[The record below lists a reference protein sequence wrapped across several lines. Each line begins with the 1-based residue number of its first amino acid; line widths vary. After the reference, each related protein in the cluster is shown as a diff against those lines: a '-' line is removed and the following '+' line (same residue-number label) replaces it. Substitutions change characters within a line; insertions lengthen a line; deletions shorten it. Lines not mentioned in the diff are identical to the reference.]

1 MIAGMPPGTGV
12 HSDGAILDGVLE
24 RITFANPETGY
35 TIARIDPGRGG
46 PDMITAVGPLL
57 GAQVGES
64 LRMRGRWTSHPKYG
78 KQFEVH
84 SYTTV
89 LPATAA
95 GIQRYLGS
103 GLIKGIGPVMAERM
117 VNRFGVDI
125 MHIIEDSP
133 GRLIEVEGLGPKRT
147 AMITAAWAEQK
158 AIKEVMIFLQGV
170 GVSTSLAV
178 RIYKKYGDASISVVR
193 AEPYRLASDVWGI
206 GFKTAD
212 TIAAAVGIARD
223 SPERIKAGLAYTLSE
238 AADDGHCYL
247 PAPNLIADAA
257 KILDVPAELITPCL
271 DELAAAEGVVREAVP
286 ASAGTDPQVPAVY
299 LPPFYQAE
307 RSLASSLLRLL
318 AAREDRLA
326 AFTSVDW
333 DKVLGWL
340 RGRTGSSLAPEQEE
354 AVRLALTSR
363 IAVLTGGP
371 GCGKSFTV
379 RSVVELARAK
389 GARIILAAPTGRAAK
404 RLAELTGHEAAT
416 IHRLLQLRPGGE
428 PSFDAATPLDAD
440 LVVVDETSMV
450 DVILA
455 NKLVKAVPPGAH
467 LLLVGDVDQLPS
479 VGAGEVLRDL
489 LSAGSLPVVRL
500 RRIFRQAQQ
509 SGIVINAHR
518 INDGQPPGLTGFAD
532 FFWFSCEEAEQTA
545 ELVVDIVARRIPAR
559 FGLDPRR
566 DVQVLCPM
574 HRGPTGAG
582 NLNTLLQEA
591 LTPFREGQQERRY
604 GGRVFRIGDK
614 VTQLRNNYEKGA
626 AGVFNGTV
634 GVVTG
639 MSLDD
644 HTLTVLTDEDEKV
657 DYGFD
662 ELDELA
668 HAYAVT
674 IHRSQGSEYP
684 AVVIP
689 LTMGSWMMLQRNL
702 LYTGVT
708 RARKLVVLAGSR
720 RALAVAVRTRGA
732 GRRHTSLG
740 YRLRLHRAQPEQ
752 QAGRRDGRGTGHE
765 QRDASCGRGDRL
777 QDPGPVDAA
786 DGPEQLPLGHRL
798 ARTDGRLPPA
808 LVLTAQ
814 PQEAAKMSRRPV
826 RAGARGRV
834 VGHAERR
841 EDPVEPA
848 DVRVDGGPFD
858 EAAAAGFGD
867 DGRDAGGGRSRA
879 GGAADRTVRTR
890 FLADD
895 VAEPVRG
902 GQLAG
907 PGLGRA
913 RVVERERLKRLD
925 HVAGVHVDQRI
936 GARDELRECRV
947 RQPVGESP
955 RRVAREAPVEVLAV
969 VGHDERAAGAERGQ
983 VQHRHRDNPAA
994 QFPFLEAPGPLADA
1008 GSRRVLRAVHSGQ
1021 DGEPRAVAGA
1031 GQLDDGYL
1039 QAGQRERVTARGR
1052 GHASVLH
1059 G

>member
-1 MIAGMPPGTGV
+1 MQV
-12 HSDGAILDGVLE
+12 QRDGSVLDGVLE
-24 RITFANPETGY
+24 RVTFANPETGY

-46 PDMITAVGPLL
+46 AELVTAVGPLL
-57 GAQVGES
+57 GAQIGES

-78 KQFEVH
+78 KQFEVF

-89 LPATAA
+89 LPATVQ

-117 VNRFGVDI
+117 VAHFGVDI

-133 GRLIEVEGLGPKRT
+133 GRLIEVAGLGPKRT

-158 AIKEVMIFLQGV
+158 AIKEVMVFLQGV

-178 RIYKKYGDASISVVR
+178 RIYKKYGDASVSVVR
-193 AEPYRLASDVWGI
+193 DEPYRLAADVWGI

-212 TIAAAVGIARD
+212 TIAVSVGIARD

-257 KILDVPAELITPCL
+257 KILDVPAEMIAPCL
-271 DELAAAEGVVREAVP
+271 DELAAAEGVIRETVPP
-286 ASAGTDPQVPAVY
+286 ASAPAAAEAQAAPQVPAVY

-307 RSLASSLLRLL
+307 RSLAASLLRLL
-318 AAREDRLA
+318 SAREDRLG
-326 AFTSVDW
+326 AFGSVDW
-333 DKVLGWL
+333 DRAFGWL
-340 RGRTGSSLAPEQEE
+340 RGRAGASLAPEQED

-363 IAVLTGGP
+363 VAVLTGGP

-379 RSVVELARAK
+379 RSVVALARAR
-389 GARIILAAPTGRAAK
+389 GATVVLAAPTGRAAK

-428 PSFDAATPLDAD
+428 PSFDASAPLDAD

-489 LSAGSLPVVRL
+489 LAAGTLPVVRL
-500 RRIFRQAQQ
+500 TKIFRQAQQ
-509 SGIVINAHR
+509 SGIVVNAHR
-518 INDGQPPGLTGFAD
+518 VNGGEMPLMREFED
-532 FFWFSCEEAEQTA
+532 FFWFSCDEPEETA
-545 ELVVDIVARRIPAR
+545 SLVVDIVARRIPAR

-574 HRGPTGAG
+574 HRGPSGAG
-582 NLNTLLQEA
+582 NLNLLLQEA
-591 LTPFREGQQERRY
+591 LTPFREAAPERRY
-604 GGRVFRIGDK
+604 GGRVFRVGDK

-639 MSLDD
+639 VSVED
-644 HTLTVLTDEDEKV
+644 HTLTVLTDEDESV

-689 LTMGSWMMLQRNL
+689 LTMGSWMMLKRNL

-708 RARKLVVLAGSR
+708 RAKKLVVLAGSR
-720 RALAVAVRTRGA
+720 RALGVAVRSKGS
-732 GRRHTSLG
+732 GRRHTALSH
-740 YRLRLHRAQPEQ
+740 RLR
-752 QAGRRDGRGTGHE
+752 
-765 QRDASCGRGDRL
+765 
-777 QDPGPVDAA
+777 
-786 DGPEQLPLGHRL
+786 
-798 ARTDGRLPPA
+798 
-808 LVLTAQ
+808 
-814 PQEAAKMSRRPV
+814 
-826 RAGARGRV
+826 
-834 VGHAERR
+834 
-841 EDPVEPA
+841 
-848 DVRVDGGPFD
+848 
-858 EAAAAGFGD
+858 
-867 DGRDAGGGRSRA
+867 
-879 GGAADRTVRTR
+879 
-890 FLADD
+890 
-895 VAEPVRG
+895 
-902 GQLAG
+902 
-907 PGLGRA
+907 
-913 RVVERERLKRLD
+913 
-925 HVAGVHVDQRI
+925 
-936 GARDELRECRV
+936 
-947 RQPVGESP
+947 
-955 RRVAREAPVEVLAV
+955 
-969 VGHDERAAGAERGQ
+969 
-983 VQHRHRDNPAA
+983 
-994 QFPFLEAPGPLADA
+994 
-1008 GSRRVLRAVHSGQ
+1008 
-1021 DGEPRAVAGA
+1021 
-1031 GQLDDGYL
+1031 
-1039 QAGQRERVTARGR
+1039 
-1052 GHASVLH
+1052 
-1059 G
+1059 